1 MLDSQGVDCNKGSN
15 NISVVTMT
23 NIFEN
28 LLYIRHCVSPFYVI
42 ILILTTLYEMGI
54 IKTLYWQINLGLE
67 RFSTWR

>member
-28 LLYIRHCVSPFYVI
+28 LYIRHCVSPFYVI